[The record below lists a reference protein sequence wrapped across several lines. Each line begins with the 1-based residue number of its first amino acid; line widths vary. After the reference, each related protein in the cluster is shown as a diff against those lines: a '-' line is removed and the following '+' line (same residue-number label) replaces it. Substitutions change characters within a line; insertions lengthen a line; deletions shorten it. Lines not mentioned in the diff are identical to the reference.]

1 MAIHRLWIGIVG
13 TLLLIFFSFSN
24 LLAQGSYTAQIRGT
38 VTDPS
43 GAVVAHAKVT
53 LTDDGNGFSISA
65 QTDGSGLYVIN
76 GLRPSKYGA
85 KVEAL
90 GFRDVMQKDI
100 VLAVSQQATLDFS
113 LKPLSVIETMTVVDT
128 APLLDTGGGSLGTEV
143 TNEFINRI
151 PLANRDVTKLVYLS
165 AGVTELNNGVGYP
178 VGTDFSSNGQ
188 RYASAEIRLD
198 GTLAT
203 GPEQGEGA
211 TSNLSYV
218 PSSEVIQEF
227 KVQNNSFSAEYG
239 SNGGTVVNILLKSGT
254 NKFHGS
260 GWWYGRRTDLN
271 ANDFFSNRDGIPRA
285 ASTRDQYGFSVT
297 GPIIKNKTFFLFDL
311 ERVRQ
316 NDKALISARVPTDLE
331 RTGDFSQTLVADDN
345 GNLVPVQLFNPFD
358 LNPDNTRNPFPVTP
372 DGRQNVIPDALI
384 DKAVGQK
391 LANAYPEPT
400 GPVDPATQTNF
411 QQGVVNTSP
420 STQFDI
426 KIDHQ
431 LNEKNHLM
439 GRYSQNNSS
448 FTNPDPFFG
457 GLVGDQITRNI
468 VLEHTWS
475 ISSRLLLTSRFGVDR
490 YHQVG
495 TSQHVDPTQ
504 FGLPDLLTR
513 ANGIVRM
520 PVIVADNYTGLNS
533 DQFGGEQC
541 CADTINGH
549 TQYVYSSAMN
559 WVKGAHVFKF
569 GFEQR
574 QFFNNFYQPDY
585 ATGRISFG
593 KIITAEDPFG
603 GSPSE
608 DGTGLAGMLL
618 GFPDSG
624 QLNIK
629 TAVANKSLET
639 AFYAQDDWKVTPRL
653 TINLGLRYEWSTP
666 YSERHNRIQF
676 SDFNAVSGVNV
687 DLTPPTTDWEGNPL
701 PADLSGFGLGPT
713 NLKGITRFV
722 DSSHRHVP
730 VDRNN
735 FGPRI
740 GFAYEIRNNTVLR
753 GGAGMFYGIS
763 SATNF
768 QYAGTAFRRDAP
780 IHFLATD
787 SVHQDAT
794 LTNLFPNL
802 PSGQLPT
809 PQGTTYGPLAEWGY
823 VNQND
828 LGTTEA
834 RNPEIYQWNLG
845 VQHLFPFGVVLS
857 ADYSANR
864 STHLPWGGA
873 TRNRNILPANIRDA
887 LVQQLNPTHDPNDS
901 SVSSLLNTSVPNP
914 FRSLFAGPG
923 AIFNEPDS
931 RYTDNGQ
938 GVPLLN
944 LLRPYPQFDNNFEGL
959 PLLAASSWYH
969 ALLVRFQKRASHGL
983 SFEGSYT
990 WAKATDNSS
999 YGANS
1004 FIFFNG
1010 SGLGFPQDLNNLG
1023 AEHSVGAN
1031 DNRHRFVLGA
1041 VYDLPLGRHR
1051 WLGGDWPA
1059 VLDAIAGG
1067 WSANALLTFQTGQPI
1082 PFGMSTP
1089 RLADGNQRPDITC
1102 NPMSGLSLH
1111 DVATSTDPS
1120 ANYFNANCIQD
1131 PGDQIAGNAP
1141 RFSDNARG
1149 PGIKN
1154 LDLGIFKDFPIREG
1168 MKAEV
1173 RAEFLNATN
1182 TVRFATPS
1190 SFQGDTG
1197 FGLVTTQA
1205 NTPRRIQLAVRF
1217 EF

>member
-1 MAIHRLWIGIVG
+1 MSMCQKWVASFLFIFCGISS
-13 TLLLIFFSFSN
+13 LLG
-24 LLAQGSYTAQIRGT
+24 QGSYTAQIRGT
-38 VTDPS
+38 VTDQS
-43 GAVVAHAKVT
+43 GAVVAHAKVIF
-53 LTDDGNGFSISA
+53 TDDATGVSA
-65 QTDGSGLYVIN
+65 SAETNENGLYVIN
-76 GLRPSKYGA
+76 GLRPAKYRA
-85 KVEAL
+85 KTEAA
-90 GFRDVMQKDI
+90 GFRAVDQRDI
-100 VLAVSQQATLDFS
+100 VLAVSQQATLNFT
-113 LKPLSVIETMTVVDT
+113 LKPLSVMESVTVT
-128 APLLDTGGGSLGTEV
+128 ESAPLLDTGGASLGTEV
-143 TNEFINRI
+143 TNEFISRM

-165 AGVTELNNGVGYP
+165 AGVTELNNGIGYP

-218 PSSEVIQEF
+218 PSAEVIQEF

-239 SNGGTVVNILLKSGT
+239 SNGGTVVNVLLKSGT
-254 NKFHGS
+254 NKLHGS

-271 ANDFFSNRDGIPRA
+271 ANDFFSNRDGVPRA
-285 ASTRDQYGFSVT
+285 ASTRDQYGFAVT

-316 NDKALISARVPTDLE
+316 NDKQLIQGRVPTDLE
-331 RTGDFSQTLVADDN
+331 RKGDFSQTLAPD
-345 GNLVPVQLFNPFD
+345 GNPVQIYNPFD
-358 LNPDNTRNPFPVTP
+358 LNPDQSRNQFPVTE
-372 DGRQNVIPDALI
+372 DGRANVIPDGLI
-384 DKAVGQK
+384 DPVGRA

-400 GPVDPATQTNF
+400 GPLDFSNNVNYST
-411 QQGVVNTSP
+411 GVVNTSP

-431 LNEKNHLM
+431 LNANHRLM

-448 FTNPDPFFG
+448 FTNPDPFYG
-457 GLVGDQITRNI
+457 GLVGDQTTRNI

-475 ISSRLLLTSRFGVDR
+475 ISPRLLLTSRFGVDR
-490 YHQVG
+490 YHQKG
-495 TSQHVDPTQ
+495 SSQNVDPTQ
-504 FGLPDLLTR
+504 FGLPSLFVE
-513 ANGIVRM
+513 ANNIKRM
-520 PVIVADNYTGLNS
+520 PVVAPENYTPLNS
-533 DQFGGEQC
+533 DQFGGAQC

-549 TQYVYSSAMN
+549 TQYIYSSALN
-559 WVKGAHVFKF
+559 WVTGAHVLKF

-585 ATGRISFG
+585 ATGIFNAGR
-593 KIITAEDPFG
+593 IITEQDPFG
-603 GSPSE
+603 ANSE
-608 DGTGLAGMLL
+608 DQTIGSGIATLLL

-639 AFYAQDDWKVTPRL
+639 AFYAQDDWKITPRL
-653 TINLGLRYEWSTP
+653 TLNIGLRYEWSTP
-666 YSERHNRIQF
+666 YSERHDRIQF
-676 SDFNAVSGVNV
+676 SDFNALSGVTV
-687 DLTPPTTDWEGNPL
+687 DLTPPTTDADGNPL
-701 PADLSGFGLGPT
+701 PADLSGLGLGPT
-713 NLKGITRFV
+713 NLKGITRFPTAS
-722 DSSHRHVP
+722 DRHVP

-735 FGPRI
+735 IGPRI
-740 GFAYEIRNNTVLR
+740 GFAYELTTNTVLR
-753 GGAGMFYGIS
+753 GGAGIFYGIS

-780 IHFLATD
+780 IHFTND
-787 SVHQDAT
+787 QVHQVAT
-794 LTNLFPNL
+794 FENPFPNL
-802 PSGQLPT
+802 PEGAVPQ
-809 PQGTTYGPLAEWGY
+809 PQGKQYGSLANWGY

-845 VQHLFPFGVVLS
+845 LQHLFPFGVVVS

-873 TRNRNILPANIRDA
+873 TRNRNFLPSSIREQ
-887 LVQQLNPTHDPNDS
+887 LVAQLNPDHNPDS
-901 SVSSLLNTSVPNP
+901 SDVSALLSTSVPNP
-914 FRSLFAGPG
+914 FQSLFTGPG

-931 RYTDNGQ
+931 RYSGDRL
-938 GVPLLN
+938 PLIN

-959 PLLAASSWYH
+959 PVMAASSWYN

-983 SFEGSYT
+983 SLEGSYT

-1010 SGLGFPQDLNNLG
+1010 SGLGFPQELDNLK

-1031 DNRHRFVLGA
+1031 DTRHRFVLGT
-1041 VYDLPLGRHR
+1041 VYDLPFGRNR
-1051 WLGGDWPA
+1051 WIGGDWSSL
-1059 VLDAIAGG
+1059 LDAIVGG
-1067 WSANALLTFQTGQPI
+1067 WSVNALLTLQTGQPI
-1082 PFGMSTP
+1082 PFATSAQL
-1089 RLADGNQRPDITC
+1089 LADGFQRPDITC

-1111 DVATSTDPS
+1111 DVAVSNDPN
-1120 ANYFNANCIQD
+1120 ANYFNPSCFANAV
-1131 PGDQIAGNAP
+1131 DQVAGNAP

-1154 LDLGIFKDFPIREG
+1154 LDLGIFKDFPIRET

-1190 SFQGDTG
+1190 SFSGDSST

-1205 NTPRRIQLAVRF
+1205 NIPRRIQLAVRF

>member
-1 MAIHRLWIGIVG
+1 MSMCQKLPASILFLLCGISIVFG
-13 TLLLIFFSFSN
+13 
-24 LLAQGSYTAQIRGT
+24 QGSYTAQVRGT
-38 VTDPS
+38 VTDQS
-43 GAVVAHAKVT
+43 GAVVAHAKVVF
-53 LTDDGNGFSISA
+53 TDDGTGVATSAATNENG
-65 QTDGSGLYVIN
+65 QYVAN
-76 GLRPSKYGA
+76 GLRPTKYTVKTDA
-85 KVEAL
+85 T
-90 GFRDVMQKDI
+90 GFRPVEQKDV
-100 VLAVSQQATLDFS
+100 VLAVSQQATLNFT
-113 LKPLSVIETMTVVDT
+113 LKPLSVMETVTVT
-128 APLLDTGGGSLGTEV
+128 ESAPLLDTGGASLGTEV
-143 TNEFINRI
+143 TNEFVSRI
-151 PLANRDVTKLVYLS
+151 PLQDRNVMQLVYLS
-165 AGVTELNNGVGYP
+165 AGVTEINNGAGYP
-178 VGTDFSSNGQ
+178 FGVDFSSNGQ

-211 TSNLSYV
+211 TTNLSYV

-239 SNGGTVVNILLKSGT
+239 SNGGTVVNVLMKSGT
-254 NKFHGS
+254 NKLHGS
-260 GWWYGRRTDLN
+260 GWWYGRRTGLN
-271 ANDFFSNRDGIPRA
+271 ANDFFSNRDGVPRA

-331 RTGDFSQTLVADDN
+331 LQGDFSQTLVANDAGD
-345 GNLVPVQLFNPFD
+345 LVPVQLFNPFD
-358 LNPDNTRNPFPVTP
+358 VNPDNTRNPFPVTA
-372 DGRQNVIPDALI
+372 DGRQNVIPADLMPANSPGVL
-384 DKAVGQK
+384 
-391 LANAYPEPT
+391 LANAYPKAT

-431 LNEKNHLM
+431 LNEKQRLM
-439 GRYSQNNSS
+439 GRYSQNSTS

-457 GLVGDQITRNI
+457 GIVGTQTTRNI

-475 ISSRLLLTSRFGVDR
+475 ISSRVLLTSRFGVDR
-490 YHQVG
+490 YYQNQ

-504 FGLPDLLTR
+504 FGLPDLLSR
-513 ANGIVRM
+513 ANGIMRM
-520 PVIVADNYTGLNS
+520 PVVVPDNYTPLNS
-533 DQFGGEQC
+533 DQSGSEQC
-541 CADTINGH
+541 CVDTINGH
-549 TQYVYSSAMN
+549 TQYIYSSAMN

-574 QFFNNFYQPDY
+574 QFFNNFFQPDN
-585 ATGRISFG
+585 ATGRFSFS

-603 GSPSE
+603 SSPSE
-608 DGTGLAGMLL
+608 DGTGLAGLLL

-639 AFYAQDDWKVTPRL
+639 GFYAQDDWKVTPRL

-676 SDFNAVSGVNV
+676 SDFNALSGITM
-687 DLTPPTTDWEGNPL
+687 DMTPPTTDADGNPL

-713 NLKGITRFV
+713 NLPGITRFV
-722 DSSHRHVP
+722 TSSHRHVP

-735 FGPRI
+735 FGPRL

-753 GGAGMFYGIS
+753 GGAGMFYGMS

-780 IHFLATD
+780 IHFTNDGGLT
-787 SVHQDAT
+787 QNAT

-802 PSGQLPT
+802 PAGQLPE
-809 PQGTTYGPLAEWGY
+809 PQGTIYGPLAEWGY

-873 TRNRNILPANIRDA
+873 TRNRNFLSANIRNA
-887 LVQQLNPTHDPNDS
+887 LVEQLNPSHDPNDS
-901 SVSSLLNTSVPNP
+901 SVSSLLDTNVANP
-914 FRSLFAGPG
+914 FQSLYTGPN

-931 RYTDNGQ
+931 RYSSDRL
-938 GVPLLN
+938 PLLN
-944 LLRPYPQFDNNFEGL
+944 LLRPFPQFDGNFEGL
-959 PLLAASSWYH
+959 PLLAASSWYN
-969 ALLVRFQKRASHGL
+969 ALLVRFQKRPSHGL

-1041 VYDLPLGRHR
+1041 VYDLPVGRHR
-1051 WLGGDWPA
+1051 WVGGDWPA
-1059 VLDAIAGG
+1059 VADAIVGG
-1067 WSANALLTFQTGQPI
+1067 WSLNAILTLQTGQPI

-1089 RLADGNQRPDITC
+1089 RLADGNQRPNIVC

-1111 DVATSTDPS
+1111 DVATSSDS
-1120 ANYFNANCIQD
+1120 NANYFNADCVQD
-1131 PGDQIAGNAP
+1131 PGDQIVGNAP

-1149 PGIKN
+1149 PGIKELN
-1154 LDLGIFKDFPIREG
+1154 LGIFKEFPIREG
-1168 MKAEV
+1168 MKAEFH
-1173 RAEFLNATN
+1173 AEFLNATN

-1205 NTPRRIQLAVRF
+1205 NVPRRIPLAVRF

>member
-1 MAIHRLWIGIVG
+1 MSMCQKLFAFLVIILCAISVA
-13 TLLLIFFSFSN
+13 FS
-24 LLAQGSYTAQIRGT
+24 QGSYTAQVRGT
-38 VTDPS
+38 VTDQS
-43 GAVVAHAKVT
+43 GAMVAHAKIT
-53 LTDDGNGFSISA
+53 FTDDATGASLSAESNENG
-65 QTDGSGLYVIN
+65 QYVIN
-76 GLRPSKYGA
+76 GLRPAKYSA
-85 KVEAL
+85 KTDAA
-90 GFRDVMQKDI
+90 GFRAVDQKDI
-100 VLAVSQQATLDFS
+100 VLAVSQQATLNFT
-113 LKPLSVIETMTVVDT
+113 LKPLSVMESVTVT
-128 APLLDTGGGSLGTEV
+128 ESAPLLDTGGASLGTEV
-143 TNEFINRI
+143 TNEFISRM

-165 AGVTELNNGVGYP
+165 AGVTELNNGIGYP

-218 PSSEVIQEF
+218 PSAEVIQEF

-239 SNGGTVVNILLKSGT
+239 SNGGTVVNVLLKSGS
-254 NKFHGS
+254 NNFHGS
-260 GWWYGRRTDLN
+260 GWWYGRRTALN

-285 ASTRDQYGFSVT
+285 ASTRDQYGFAVM

-316 NDKALISARVPTDLE
+316 NDKALIQGRVPTDLE
-331 RTGDFSQTLVADDN
+331 RKGDFSQTEFSP
-345 GNLVPVQLFNPFD
+345 GVPLQIFNPFD
-358 LNPDNTRNPFPVTP
+358 RDPETGLRNPFPLTE
-372 DGRQNVIPDALI
+372 DGRANVIPDGLI
-384 DKAVGQK
+384 NDVGRN
-391 LANAYPEPT
+391 LANAYPEAT

-431 LNEKNHLM
+431 LNNKQRLM
-439 GRYSQNNSS
+439 GRYSENNSS
-448 FTNPDPFFG
+448 FTAPDPFFG
-457 GLVGDQITRNI
+457 GLVGTQITRNI

-475 ISSRLLLTSRFGVDR
+475 ISPSLLLTSRFGVDR

-495 TSQHVDPTQ
+495 ASQKVDPAQ

-520 PVIVADNYTGLNS
+520 PVVVLDNYTPLNS

-549 TQYVYSSAMN
+549 TQYIYSSAMN
-559 WVKGAHVFKF
+559 WVKGAHVLKF

-574 QFFNNFYQPDY
+574 QFFNNFFQPDN
-585 ATGRISFG
+585 ATGRFGFG
-593 KIITAEDPFG
+593 KIITAQDPFG
-603 GSPSE
+603 GSPDE
-608 DGTGLAGMLL
+608 YGTGLAGLLL
-618 GFPDSG
+618 GFPNEG

-629 TAVANKSLET
+629 TGVANKSLET
-639 AFYAQDDWKVTPRL
+639 AFYLQDDWKVTPRL
-653 TINLGLRYEWSTP
+653 TLNFGVRYEWSTP

-676 SDFNAVSGVNV
+676 SDFNAQSGVTV
-687 DLTPPTTDWEGNPL
+687 DLTPPTTDADGNPL
-701 PADLSGFGLGPT
+701 PDLSGLGLGPT
-713 NLKGITRFV
+713 NLRGTTRFV
-722 DSSHRHVP
+722 TNGHRHVP

-735 FGPRI
+735 FGPRL
-740 GFAYEIRNNTVLR
+740 GFAYELHDNTVLR
-753 GGAGMFYGIS
+753 GGVGMFYGIS

-768 QYAGTAFRRDAP
+768 QYAGTAFRRDAV
-780 IHFLATD
+780 IHFTNDGGLT
-787 SVHQDAT
+787 QNAT

-809 PQGTTYGPLAEWGY
+809 PQGTSYGSLAEWGY

-845 VQHLFPFGVVLS
+845 LQHLFPFGVVLS

-873 TRNRNILPANIRDA
+873 TRNRNILSTAAREACNSECQNA
-887 LVQQLNPTHDPNDS
+887 
-901 SVSSLLNTSVPNP
+901 SVANP
-914 FRSLFAGPG
+914 FQPLFVGPN
-923 AIFNEPDS
+923 AVFNEPDS
-931 RYTDNGQ
+931 RYSEDTI
-938 GVPLLN
+938 PLLN
-944 LLRPYPQFDNNFEGL
+944 LLRPFPQFDNNFEGL
-959 PLLAASSWYH
+959 PLMAASSWYN

-1031 DNRHRFVLGA
+1031 DTRHRFTLA
-1041 VYDLPLGRHR
+1041 TVYDLPFGRHR
-1051 WLGGDWPA
+1051 WVGGDWSP
-1059 VLDAIAGG
+1059 VLDAFVGG
-1067 WSANALLTFQTGQPI
+1067 WSVNALVTFQTGQPI
-1082 PFGMSTP
+1082 PFGMSTA
-1089 RLADGNQRPDITC
+1089 RLTDGTQRPNIIC
-1102 NPMSGLSLH
+1102 NPMSGRSLH
-1111 DVATSTDPS
+1111 DVATSSDP
-1120 ANYFNANCIQD
+1120 NANFFNSDCLAD

-1190 SFQGDTG
+1190 SFLGDGG
-1197 FGLVTTQA
+1197 FGLVTTQS
-1205 NTPRRIQLAVRF
+1205 NTPRRIQMAVRF

>member
-1 MAIHRLWIGIVG
+1 MSIGNKIAG
-13 TLLLIFFSFSN
+13 FILFSLCGISLLFG
-24 LLAQGSYTAQIRGT
+24 QGSYTAQIRGT

-43 GAVVAHAKVT
+43 GATVAHAKIT
-53 LTDDGNGFSISA
+53 LTDAATGISMSAESNSNG
-65 QTDGSGLYVIN
+65 QYVIN
-76 GLRPSKYGA
+76 GLRPSTYTVKTDA
-85 KVEAL
+85 A
-90 GFRDVMQKDI
+90 GFRSVEQKDI
-100 VLAVSQQATLDFS
+100 VLAVSQQATLNFA
-113 LKPLSVIETMTVVDT
+113 LKPMSVMESVTVTDT
-128 APLLDTGGGSLGTEV
+128 APLLDTGGASLGTEV
-143 TNEFINRI
+143 TNEFISRI

-165 AGVTELNNGVGYP
+165 AGVTELNNGDPGYP
-178 VGTDFSSNGQ
+178 YGTNFSSNGQ

-211 TSNLSYV
+211 TTNLSYV
-218 PSSEVIQEF
+218 PSAEVIQEF

-239 SNGGTVVNILLKSGT
+239 SNGGTIVNVLLKSGT
-254 NKFHGS
+254 NKLHGS
-260 GWWYGRRTDLN
+260 GWWYGQRTDLN
-271 ANDFFSNRDGIPRA
+271 ANDFFSNRDGIPRS

-316 NDKALISARVPTDLE
+316 NDKALIQGRVPTDRELM
-331 RTGDFSQTLVADDN
+331 GDFSQTLVANDN
-345 GNLVPVQLFNPFD
+345 GDLVPVQLFNPFD
-358 LNPDNTRNPFPVTP
+358 VNPDKSRNPFPLTE
-372 DGRQNVIPDALI
+372 DGRANVIPEGLI
-384 DKAVGQK
+384 NQVGQN
-391 LANAYPEPT
+391 LANAYPKAT

-431 LNEKNHLM
+431 LNDRHRLM
-439 GRYSQNNSS
+439 GRYSENNSS

-468 VLEHTWS
+468 VLEHTWM
-475 ISSRLLLTSRFGVDR
+475 INSRLLLTSRFGVDR

-495 TSQHVDPTQ
+495 TSQHVDPAQ

-513 ANGIVRM
+513 ANGITRM
-520 PVIVADNYTGLNS
+520 PVIVLDNYTGLDS
-533 DQFGGEQC
+533 DQGGGEQC

-549 TQYVYSSAMN
+549 TQYIYSSAMN

-574 QFFNNFYQPDY
+574 QFFNNFFQPDN
-585 ATGRISFG
+585 ATGRFSFG
-593 KIITAEDPFG
+593 KVSTAEDAFG
-603 GSPSE
+603 NSPPE
-608 DGTGLAGMLL
+608 DGTGLASLLL

-629 TAVANKSLET
+629 TGVANKSLET
-639 AFYAQDDWKVTPRL
+639 AFYAQDDWKVTPRFTL
-653 TINLGLRYEWSTP
+653 NLGLRYEWSTP
-666 YSERHNRIQF
+666 YSERHDRIQYSNF
-676 SDFNAVSGVNV
+676 AALSGVTV
-687 DLTPPTTDWEGNPL
+687 DLTPPINSTLGNPIL
-701 PADLSGFGLGPT
+701 DDNGNPVDLSGLGLGPT
-713 NLKGITRFV
+713 NLPGITNFV
-722 DSSHRHVP
+722 TSGHRHVP

-735 FGPRI
+735 FGPRV
-740 GFAYEIRNNTVLR
+740 GFAYEVRNNTVLR
-753 GGAGMFYGIS
+753 GGVGMFYGIS

-768 QYAGTAFRRDAP
+768 QYAGTAFRRDAV
-780 IHFLATD
+780 IHFLQADGVT
-787 SVHQDAT
+787 QNAT

-802 PSGQLPT
+802 APGEVPQ
-809 PQGTTYGPLAEWGY
+809 PQGTIYGPLAEWGY

-828 LGTTEA
+828 LGTEEA

-845 VQHLFPFGVVLS
+845 VQHLFPFGVVIS
-857 ADYSANR
+857 TDYSSNR

-873 TRNRNILPANIRDA
+873 TRNRNVISTAARLAC
-887 LVQQLNPTHDPNDS
+887 DS
-901 SVSSLLNTSVPNP
+901 ACQNTAVRNP
-914 FRSLFAGPG
+914 FLPLFTGPN

-931 RYTDNGQ
+931 RYSEPQ
-938 GVPLLN
+938 VPLVN
-944 LLRPYPQFDNNFEGL
+944 LLRPFPQFDNNFEGL
-959 PLLAASSWYH
+959 PLLAASSWYN
-969 ALLVRFQKRASHGL
+969 ALLVRFQKRPSHGL

-1031 DNRHRFVLGA
+1031 DTRHRFVLGA
-1041 VYDLPLGRHR
+1041 VYDLPVGRSR
-1051 WLGGDWPA
+1051 WVGGDWSRP
-1059 VLDAIAGG
+1059 LDAIVGG
-1067 WSANALLTFQTGQPI
+1067 WSINALVTFQTGQPI
-1082 PFGMSTP
+1082 PFGMSTSQ
-1089 RLADGNQRPDITC
+1089 LTDGTQRPNIVC
-1102 NPMSGLSLH
+1102 NPLSGLSLH
-1111 DVATSTDPS
+1111 DVATSTDPN
-1120 ANYFNANCIQD
+1120 ANFFNAACVQD

-1154 LDLGIFKDFPIREG
+1154 LDLGIFKDFPVREG

-1197 FGLVTTQA
+1197 FGLVNTQS

>member
-1 MAIHRLWIGIVG
+1 M
-13 TLLLIFFSFSN
+13 
-24 LLAQGSYTAQIRGT
+24 
-38 VTDPS
+38 
-43 GAVVAHAKVT
+43 
-53 LTDDGNGFSISA
+53 SA
-65 QTDGSGLYVIN
+65 QTNENGQYVIN
-76 GLRPSKYGA
+76 GLRPAKYSVKTDSA
-85 KVEAL
+85 
-90 GFRDVMQKDI
+90 GFRSQEQKGV
-100 VLAVSQQATLDFS
+100 VLAVSQQATLNLT
-113 LKPLSVIETMTVVDT
+113 LKPLSVMETVTVT
-128 APLLDTGGGSLGTEV
+128 ESAPLLDTGGASLGTEV
-143 TNEFINRI
+143 TNEFISRI

-165 AGVTELNNGVGYP
+165 AGVTELNTGIGYP

-218 PSSEVIQEF
+218 PSAEVIQEF

-239 SNGGTVVNILLKSGT
+239 SNGGTVVNVLLKSGT
-254 NKFHGS
+254 NILHGS

-271 ANDFFSNRDGIPRA
+271 ANDFFSNRDGVPRA

-311 ERVRQ
+311 ERIRQ
-316 NDKALISARVPTDLE
+316 NDKALIQGRVPTDLE
-331 RTGDFSQTLVADDN
+331 RQGDFSQTLVANDN
-345 GNLVPVQLFNPFD
+345 GDLVPVQLFNPFD

-372 DGRQNVIPDALI
+372 DGRKNVIPADLMPANSPGVL
-384 DKAVGQK
+384 

-411 QQGVVNTSP
+411 QQGVVNTGP

-431 LNEKNHLM
+431 LNEKHRLM
-439 GRYSQNNSS
+439 GRYSQNSAS

-457 GLVGDQITRNI
+457 GIVGAQTTRNI

-475 ISSRLLLTSRFGVDR
+475 ISSRVLLTSRFGVDR
-490 YHQVG
+490 YYQNQ

-504 FGLPDLLTR
+504 FGLPDLLSR
-513 ANGIVRM
+513 ANGIMRM
-520 PVIVADNYTGLNS
+520 PVVVPDNYTPLNS
-533 DQFGGEQC
+533 DQGGGEQC
-541 CADTINGH
+541 CVDTINGH
-549 TQYVYSSAMN
+549 TQYIYSSAMN

-574 QFFNNFYQPDY
+574 QFFNNFFQPDY
-585 ATGRISFG
+585 ATGRFSFS
-593 KIITAEDPFG
+593 KTITAEDPFG
-603 GSPSE
+603 SSPSE
-608 DGTGLAGMLL
+608 DGTGLAGLLL

-639 AFYAQDDWKVTPRL
+639 GFYAQDDWKVTPRL

-676 SDFNAVSGVNV
+676 SDFSAPSGITV
-687 DLTPPTTDWEGNPL
+687 DLTTPSTQFDGSDIVNDNGDPV
-701 PADLSGFGLGPT
+701 DLSGLGFGPT
-713 NLKGITRFV
+713 NLPGITHFV
-722 DSSHRHVP
+722 TPSHRHVP

-735 FGPRI
+735 FGPRL
-740 GFAYEIRNNTVLR
+740 GFAYEIRNNTVIR
-753 GGAGMFYGIS
+753 GGAGMFYGMS

-780 IHFLATD
+780 IHFLAVD
-787 SVHQDAT
+787 GVHQDAT

-802 PSGQLPT
+802 PAGEVPQ
-809 PQGTTYGPLAEWGY
+809 PQGTVYGPLAEWGY

-845 VQHLFPFGVVLS
+845 LQHLFPFGVVLS

-873 TRNRNILPANIRDA
+873 TRNRNVISTAARLAC
-887 LVQQLNPTHDPNDS
+887 DS
-901 SVSSLLNTSVPNP
+901 TCQNAEVANP
-914 FRSLFAGPG
+914 FQSLYVGPN

-931 RYTDNGQ
+931 RYSGDTL
-938 GVPLLN
+938 PLVN
-944 LLRPYPQFDNNFEGL
+944 LLRPFPQFDSNFEGL
-959 PLLAASSWYH
+959 PLLAASSWYN
-969 ALLVRFQKRASHGL
+969 ALLVRFQKRPSHGL

-999 YGANS
+999 FGANS
-1004 FIFFNG
+1004 FIFFDG

-1041 VYDLPLGRHR
+1041 VYDLPVGRHR
-1051 WLGGDWPA
+1051 WVGGDWPA
-1059 VLDAIAGG
+1059 VADAIVGG
-1067 WSANALLTFQTGQPI
+1067 WSLNAILTLQTGQPI

-1089 RLADGNQRPDITC
+1089 RLTDGNQRPNIVC

-1111 DVATSTDPS
+1111 DVATSSDPS
-1120 ANYFNANCIQD
+1120 ANYFNADCVQD
-1131 PGDQIAGNAP
+1131 PGDQIVGNAP

-1149 PGIKN
+1149 PGIKELN
-1154 LDLGIFKDFPIREG
+1154 LGIFKEFPIREG
-1168 MKAEV
+1168 MKAEFH
-1173 RAEFLNATN
+1173 AEFLNATN
-1182 TVRFATPS
+1182 TVRFATPA